1 LLRGSDKFVKEAKVV
16 GNRNMRSAKVAI
28 KMAIKK
34 NDQAAIDSA
43 KKTLRLAREVKEAN
57 VKTAEKKKQVIER
70 KHAKKIKSELIKGR
84 IILKSADKKIAVS
97 NKIIRDTKAR
107 IEKIKKTGA
116 NPKKLAKLTKKV
128 KDALN
133 VKRTAIVSKNTTKQG
148 IMER

>member
-1 LLRGSDKFVKEAKVV
+1 LLKGSDKFVKEAKVV
-16 GNRNMRSAKVAI
+16 GDRNMRSAKVAI

-116 NPKKLAKLTKKV
+116 NPTKLVKLTKKV

>member
-1 LLRGSDKFVKEAKVV
+1 MLKHSDKFVKEAKVV
-16 GNRNMRSAKVAI
+16 GHRNVRSAKVAI

-34 NDQAAIDSA
+34 NDQAAIDGA

-70 KHAKKIKSELIKGR
+70 KHAKKIKSELKKGR
-84 IILKSADKKIAVS
+84 VILKSADKKIALS
-97 NKIIRDTKAR
+97 IKIIRDTKAR
-107 IEKIKKTGA
+107 IEKIKNTGA
-116 NPKKLAKLTKKV
+116 NPIKIANLRKRV
-128 KDALN
+128 KDAFN